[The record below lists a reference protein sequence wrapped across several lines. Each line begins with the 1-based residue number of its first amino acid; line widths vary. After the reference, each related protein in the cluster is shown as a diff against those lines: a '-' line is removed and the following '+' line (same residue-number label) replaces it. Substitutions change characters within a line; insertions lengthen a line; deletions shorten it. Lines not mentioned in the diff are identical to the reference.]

1 MPLGRKVR
9 IRPGDT
15 VVRTVCPDDC
25 GQNCGIL
32 AHVRD
37 GMLVKVEPG
46 DLPETSH
53 ICQRGLTSVKYVYHP
68 DRLKYPMKRV
78 GKRGEGK
85 WKRIS
90 WDEAL
95 DIIADRLQEISNTY
109 GSKSFGSIYSQPAIV
124 GTGAILEF
132 TSAYGGT
139 FIMPTSTGDSATVCA
154 DAVSY
159 GSPMFFGESYTM
171 HFDNPA
177 FCLIWG
183 GNFTDTDHH
192 RWLRIRDAKESGARV
207 VVIDPTFTTTVSK
220 ADEWLP
226 IRPGTDSALALGMM
240 NVILSRGLH
249 DASFLMDY
257 TVGPFLVRGDNA
269 LFLREKDV
277 VSGGSEKYMVW
288 DAHTD
293 SAKACDTP
301 GISPSLNGEYRVGG
315 IDCKTAFQL
324 LNEAAAQYPP
334 EKASEITEIPA
345 DTITRLAIEYA
356 TTKPAASF
364 RGHGIQRTFHGDNS
378 IRAVNT
384 LAAVTGNMTLE
395 GHESFVLNFWDAAL
409 GIPEFMPLLP
419 MYEAILTGEPYP
431 IKALWIGRHS
441 TLNQGPNYNKFI
453 KELIPRLEFIVVAD
467 LFMTASAQYADVLL
481 PVCSH
486 FECAN
491 LTFPA
496 GVGAHKYLQLQKKVI
511 EPLYESKSD
520 YDMLALVAKKMG
532 FQGCL
537 DKSVE
542 EFIDFSLA
550 SGHPS
555 TEGITLEKLMETD
568 YPPAPYKPPDFGTP
582 SGRFEFYWERLKEFG
597 QELPTYLE
605 PFESK
610 RNTLAQ
616 KYPLSYFTTHSK
628 YRSNSMFTNVGWL
641 RELDAEPFLEIN
653 PVDAEPRS
661 IKDGDLVRVFNG
673 RGEVKL
679 KAKLHQGIRPGLVNI
694 FQGWWPGDFI
704 EGTHQALTHD
714 AINPAQ
720 QAIDEPNSALLD
732 ALAEV
737 ELVEEA

>member
-1 MPLGRKVR
+1 
-9 IRPGDT
+9 
-15 VVRTVCPDDC
+15 
-25 GQNCGIL
+25 
-32 AHVRD
+32 
-37 GMLVKVEPG
+37 
-46 DLPETSH
+46 
-53 ICQRGLTSVKYVYHP
+53 
-68 DRLKYPMKRV
+68 MKRA

-85 WKRIS
+85 WERIS

-109 GSKSFGSIYSQPAIV
+109 GSKSFGWIYSQPATV
-124 GTGAILEF
+124 GTGAFLEF
-132 TSAYGGT
+132 ASSYGGT

-177 FCLIWG
+177 LCLIWG
-183 GNFTDTDHH
+183 GNFADTDHH
-192 RWLRIRDAKESGARV
+192 RWLRVRDAKESGARV

-249 DASFLMDY
+249 DASFLMDH

-269 LFLREKDV
+269 LFLREKDI

-288 DAHTD
+288 DAQTD
-293 SAKACDTP
+293 SAKACDAP
-301 GISPSLNGEYRVGG
+301 GISPALNGKYRVNR
-315 IDCKTAFQL
+315 IDCKTVFQL
-324 LNEAAAQYPP
+324 LAETAEQYPP

-395 GHESFVLNFWDAAL
+395 GHESFELNFFDAAL
-409 GIPEFMPLLP
+409 GIPDFMPLLP
-419 MYEAILTGEPYP
+419 MYEAILTGEPSP

-441 TLNQGPNYNKFI
+441 TLNQGPNYNKFVR
-453 KELIPRLEFIVVAD
+453 ELIPRLEFIVVAD
-467 LFMTASAQYADVLL
+467 LFMTASARYADVLL

-496 GVGAHKYLQLQKKVI
+496 GVGAHKYLQVQKKVI

-520 YDMLALVAKKMG
+520 YDMLALLAKKMG

-537 DKSVE
+537 NKSGE
-542 EFIDFSLA
+542 EFIEFSLA

-582 SGRFEFYWERLKEFG
+582 SGRFEFYWERLLEFG

-605 PFESK
+605 PFEST
-610 RNTLAQ
+610 RNPLAQ

-628 YRSNSMFTNVGWL
+628 YRSNSMFTNIAWL
-641 RELDAEPFLEIN
+641 RELDAKPFLEIN
-653 PVDAEPRS
+653 PVDAEPRG
-661 IKDGDLVRVFNG
+661 IRDGDLVRVFND

-679 KAKLHQGIRPGLVNI
+679 KAKLHQGTRPGLINI

-704 EGTHQALTHD
+704 RGTHQALTHD